1 MGNAA
6 RIRICHE
13 ARRGGVALA
22 VFIMRKSWVF
32 SDDGRVCRHDK
43 RDGWCV
49 GSFGAGQ
56 HRSCR
61 LAHYHRDTRTRDTC
75 PDTVTLAGD
84 GYPCHYQTLVWDIL
98 GWVCFQ
104 PTGILFLEWDTI
116 LGSHT
121 LTYAYFWIEWKCSLV
136 FEQLSFCRVL
146 ASDKRQ
152 CAHWGCP
159 NVHSESDIDL

>member
-98 GWVCFQ
+98 GWVCFH
-104 PTGILFLEWDTI
+104 TNWDII
-116 LGSHT
+116 LGVGYYSRITHT
-121 LTYAYFWIEWKCSLV
+121 HSCIFLDRVEMLFSFWANSILP
-136 FEQLSFCRVL
+136 
-146 ASDKRQ
+146 
-152 CAHWGCP
+152 CAC
-159 NVHSESDIDL
+159 VR